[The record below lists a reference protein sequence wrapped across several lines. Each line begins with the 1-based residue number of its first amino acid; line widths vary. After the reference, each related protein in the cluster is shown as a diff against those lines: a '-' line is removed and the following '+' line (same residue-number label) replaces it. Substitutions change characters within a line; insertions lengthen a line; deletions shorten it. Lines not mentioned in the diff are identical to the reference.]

1 MRHSKI
7 PLTLPSGEIVQAQ
20 APVIISA
27 SRATDIPAF
36 YAEWLVKRLE
46 QGYTAWRNPF
56 NNKVSYVSF
65 AQSRLIVFWTKNPKP
80 LIPLLD
86 RVQENIP
93 NYYFQFTLNDYE
105 NDALEL
111 NVPPLSERIDTF
123 IQLSERIGKE
133 KVIWRFDPL
142 ILTDKI
148 GVEDLLRKVENVG
161 NRIFPYTEKLV
172 FSFADIEIYRKVKSN
187 LQRNQINYR
196 EFDETLMREFAQG
209 MVQLNQKWNLELSTC
224 SEPVSLES
232 YGISHNSCI
241 DPKLIAR
248 LFSHDRALMD
258 FIGVA
263 PTGNIFQQLNDF
275 SRLKDKGQRSACG
288 CILSKDIGAYDTCP
302 HNCVYCYA
310 NSRFIQKKSNIFGEE
325 NYNSNK

>member
-86 RVQENIP
+86 RIEAVIP
-93 NYYFQFTLNDYE
+93 NFYFQFTLNDYE
-105 NDALEL
+105 NDGLEL

-148 GVEDLLRKVENVG
+148 GVEDLRRKVENVG

-187 LQRNQINYR
+187 LQRYRVNYR
-196 EFDETLMREFAQG
+196 EFDETLMREFAQR
-209 MVQLNQKWNLELSTC
+209 MVQLNQKWNLQLSSC
-224 SEPVSLES
+224 SEPVALES

-241 DPKLIAR
+241 DPQLIAR
-248 LFSHDRALMD
+248 LFSHDRTLMD

-263 PTGNIFQQLNDF
+263 PTGNILQQLNDNPAAISIDF

-310 NSRFIQKKSNIFGEE
+310 NSRFIKTPKHLL
-325 NYNSNK
+325 